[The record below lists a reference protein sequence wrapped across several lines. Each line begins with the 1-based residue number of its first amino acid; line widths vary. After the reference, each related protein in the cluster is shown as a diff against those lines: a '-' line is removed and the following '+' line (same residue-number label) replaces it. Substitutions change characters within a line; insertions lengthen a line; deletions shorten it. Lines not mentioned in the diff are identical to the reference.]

1 MDAPRFAPTTM
12 ASDLRIALRSLLRKP
27 AYLAIASLTL
37 ALGVGANTA
46 VFSLFEAL
54 FLRLLPVERPQELAI
69 LGPGAVGVFSR
80 SDVPQSEVFSY
91 HQYQALRQDSP
102 SALDAVAA
110 AATFLQTVYLGD
122 RIVAGSELE
131 RASCQLV
138 SGSYF
143 QLLGVRPFLGR
154 MLGPEDDTAPGGNPV
169 AIVSYPFWVGR
180 LDSDPDAVGST
191 IRLQDRQYVVL
202 GIAPPSFRGHVVG
215 ASPDIWVPLSMQE
228 DVTGGPSRLEP
239 GFPIETYWLNILLRV
254 RPGSSLDEAGA
265 AVNLRLRQVF
275 LERAGEG
282 ISDERR
288 ERLDQVRITA
298 TPLDRGLSRL
308 RDSAQ
313 RPLGLLWAA
322 TGLVLLVACANLGNL
337 LLVRASE
344 RAGEVGVRRALGASR
359 GDILRTLLAE
369 SIVLAA
375 AGTLLGGALAVQIIP
390 LLVRWLGAIR
400 GVDTLDAG
408 LTWPVLAF
416 AAGIGV
422 LTLLLFGLVPAARL
436 ARRTLAHHIRAGQ
449 SVGSSG
455 ISETRAQ
462 ALLVA
467 AQCAMAFVLLA
478 TAGLVLKT
486 LAELRAADFGLD
498 AENVVGIFVDPR
510 GGGLPASGQPSM
522 RQRILDRVRSL
533 PGVETASFTGSLPLR
548 GNFGRRTISVSGY
561 TPAEGEDMGVIHVWA
576 SPGYFETLGIR
587 VLQGGTPGLGER
599 DVVVVNQAFADKF
612 FAGSSA
618 LGAVIDGSK
627 RIKGIVADVRHVNPR
642 DDPPALVYQSSVGFE
657 GFLQTLAVR
666 SSMPS
671 TALAAAVRQAI
682 EEEVPGLPI
691 APGYDTVALHLE
703 DAIALE
709 RMIGKL
715 VSAFACVTLLL
726 SGLGLF
732 GVCSYM
738 VRIRAAE
745 IGVQAALGAS
755 EHRLRWMVFRR
766 AAVLTACGIAVGLG
780 ASVAAGRL
788 AAGFFYEVGPFEWQ
802 IIALAALAVSAC
814 ALIATAVP
822 ALRAGRV
829 SPSQA
834 LRLS

>member
-1 MDAPRFAPTTM
+1 M

-27 AYLAIASLTL
+27 AYLAVASLTL

-54 FLRLLPVERPQELAI
+54 FLRLLAVERPQELAI
-69 LGPGAVGVFSR
+69 LGPGSVGVFSR
-80 SDVPQSEVFSY
+80 SDVPQSEVFSF

-110 AATFLQTVYLGD
+110 AATFFQTVYLGD

-143 QLLGVRPFLGR
+143 PLLGVRPFLGR

-169 AIVSYPFWVGR
+169 AVVSYPFWAGR
-180 LDSDPDAVGST
+180 LASDRDAVGST
-191 IRLQDRQYVVL
+191 IRLQDRQYVIL

-228 DVTGGPSRLEP
+228 DVTGGTSRLEP

-254 RPGSSLDEAGA
+254 RPSSSLDEAGA
-265 AVNLRLRQVF
+265 AVDMRLRQAF

-288 ERLDQVRITA
+288 ERLDQVRIA
-298 TPLDRGLSRL
+298 VTPLDRGLSRL

-344 RAGEVGVRRALGASR
+344 RAVEVGVRRALGASR

-375 AGTLLGGALAVQIIP
+375 AGTLLGTALATQIIP
-390 LLVRWLGAIR
+390 VLVRWLGAIR
-400 GVDTLDAG
+400 GVDTLDAS

-422 LTLLLFGLVPAARL
+422 LTLLLVGLVPAARL
-436 ARRTLAHHIRAGQ
+436 ARPPLAHHIQAGQ

-455 ISETRAQ
+455 IAETRAQ
-462 ALLVA
+462 AILVA
-467 AQCAMAFVLLA
+467 AQCAMAFVLLTA
-478 TAGLVLKT
+478 AGLVLKT
-486 LAELRAADFGLD
+486 LAELRSADFGLD
-498 AENVVGIFVDPR
+498 AEYVVGILVDPR
-510 GGGLPASGQPSM
+510 GGGLPASSQPSL
-522 RQRILDRVRSL
+522 RKRILDRVRSL

-548 GNFGRRTISVSGY
+548 GNYGMRTISVSGY

-587 VLQGGTPGLGER
+587 ILQGGTPGLGER
-599 DVVVVNQAFADKF
+599 EVVVVNQAFADKF

-618 LGAVIDGSK
+618 LGAVIDGNK
-627 RIKGIVADVRHVNPR
+627 RIKGVVADVRHLNPR
-642 DDPPALVYQSSVGFE
+642 DDAPALVYQSSVGYE
-657 GFLQTLAVR
+657 GFLRTLAVR

-671 TALAAAVRQAI
+671 AGLAAAVRQGI
-682 EEEVPGLPI
+682 EQEVPGLPI

-745 IGVQAALGAS
+745 IGVLAALGAS

-766 AAVLTACGIAVGLG
+766 AAVLTACGIVVGLG

-788 AAGFFYEVGPFEWQ
+788 AAGFFYEVSPFEWR
-802 IIALAALAVSAC
+802 IITLAALAVSVC
-814 ALIATAVP
+814 ALIAAAVP

>member
-1 MDAPRFAPTTM
+1 MV
-12 ASDLRIALRSLLRKP
+12 SDLRVAFRSLLRKP
-27 AYLAIASLTL
+27 AYFAVASLTL

-80 SDVPQSEVFSY
+80 SDMPQSEVFSF

-110 AATFLQTVYLGD
+110 AATFSETVYLGD

-131 RASCQLV
+131 RASCQLI

-143 QLLGVRPFLGR
+143 PLLGVRPLLGR
-154 MLGPEDDTAPGGNPV
+154 MLGPDDDTTPGGNPV
-169 AIVSYPFWVGR
+169 AVVSYPFWAGR
-180 LDSDPDAVGST
+180 LDADPDAVGST
-191 IRLQDRQYVVL
+191 IRLQGRQYVVL
-202 GIAPPSFRGHVVG
+202 GVAPPSFRGHVVG

-228 DVTGGPSRLEP
+228 SVTAGPSRLEP
-239 GFPIETYWLNILLRV
+239 GFPVETYWLNILLRV
-254 RPGSSLDEAGA
+254 RPDVSLDEAGA
-265 AVNLRLRQVF
+265 AVNVRLRQVF

-282 ISDERR
+282 ISDEHR
-288 ERLDQVRITA
+288 ERLDQVQIA
-298 TPLDRGLSRL
+298 VTPLNRGVSRL

-344 RAGEVGVRRALGASR
+344 RAEEVGVRSALGASR
-359 GDILRTLLAE
+359 SDIVRTLLAE
-369 SIVLAA
+369 STVLATV
-375 AGTLLGGALAVQIIP
+375 GTLLGGALALQIIP

-400 GVDTLDAG
+400 GVDTLDVS

-416 AAGIGV
+416 AAGTGV

-436 ARRTLAHHIRAGQ
+436 TRRTLADHIRAGQ
-449 SVGSSG
+449 SVGSAG
-455 ISETRAQ
+455 IAEARAQ

-467 AQCAMAFVLLA
+467 AQCAMAFVLLTA
-478 TAGLVLKT
+478 AGLVLKT
-486 LAELRAADFGLD
+486 LAELRATDFGLD
-498 AENVVGIFVDPR
+498 AENVVGILVDPR

-522 RQRILDRVRSL
+522 RRRILDRVQSL
-533 PGVETASFTGSLPLR
+533 PGVQAASFTGSLPLR
-548 GNFGRRTISVSGY
+548 GNYGMRTFSVSGY
-561 TPAEGEDMGVIHVWA
+561 TPAEDEDMSVIQVWA

-587 VLQGGTPGLGER
+587 VLEGDTPRFGER
-599 DVVVVNQAFADKF
+599 DLAVVNQAFADKF
-612 FAGSSA
+612 LAGSSA

-627 RIKGIVADVRHVNPR
+627 RIKGVVADVRHVNPR
-642 DDPPALVYQSSVGFE
+642 DDPPAIVYQSSVGYE
-657 GFLQTLAVR
+657 GFLRTLAVR

-671 TALAAAVRQAI
+671 AGLAAAVRQAI
-682 EEEVPGLPI
+682 EEEAPGLPL

-709 RMIGKL
+709 RMIAKL

-738 VRIRAAE
+738 VRIRATE

-755 EHRLRWMVFRR
+755 QLRLRWMVFRR
-766 AAVLTACGIAVGLG
+766 AAALTACGIVVGLG

-788 AAGFFYEVGPFEWQ
+788 AAGFFYEVRPFEWQ

-814 ALIATAVP
+814 ALIAAAVP

-834 LRLS
+834 LRQI

>member
-1 MDAPRFAPTTM
+1 M
-12 ASDLRIALRSLLRKP
+12 ASDLRVAFRSLLRKP
-27 AYLAIASLTL
+27 AYFLVASLTL

-80 SDVPQSEVFSY
+80 SDMPQSEVFAF
-91 HQYQALRQDSP
+91 HQFQALRQDSP
-102 SALDAVAA
+102 TALDAVAA
-110 AATFLQTVYLGD
+110 AATFSETVYLGD

-143 QLLGVRPFLGR
+143 PLLGVRPFLGR
-154 MLGPEDDTAPGGNPV
+154 MFGPEDDTAPGGNPV
-169 AIVSYPFWVGR
+169 AVVSYPFWAGQ
-180 LDSDPDAVGST
+180 LDADPDAVGST
-191 IRLQDRQYVVL
+191 IRLQDLQYVVL
-202 GIAPPSFRGHVVG
+202 GVAPPSFRGHVVG

-228 DVTGGPSRLEP
+228 SVTGGPSRLEP
-239 GFPIETYWLNILLRV
+239 GFPVETYWLNILMRV
-254 RPGSSLDEAGA
+254 RPDASLDEAGA
-265 AVNLRLRQVF
+265 AVNVRLRQVF
-275 LERAGEG
+275 LERAGGG
-282 ISDERR
+282 ISDEQR
-288 ERLDQVRITA
+288 ERLDRVQIAV
-298 TPLDRGLSRL
+298 TPLDRGVSRL

-322 TGLVLLVACANLGNL
+322 TGRVLLVACANLGNL

-344 RAGEVGVRRALGASR
+344 RADEVGVRRALGAGR
-359 GDILRTLLAE
+359 GDVLRTLLAE

-375 AGTLLGGALAVQIIP
+375 AGTLLGGALALQIIP

-400 GVDTLDAG
+400 GVDTLDVS

-416 AAGIGV
+416 AAGTGI

-449 SVGSSG
+449 SVGSPGSA
-455 ISETRAQ
+455 ETRAQ

-467 AQCAMAFVLLA
+467 AQCAMAFVLLTA
-478 TAGLVLKT
+478 AGLVLKT
-486 LAELRAADFGLD
+486 LAELRATDFGLD
-498 AENVVGIFVDPR
+498 AEHVVGILVDPR
-510 GGGLPASGQPSM
+510 GGGFPASGQPSM
-522 RQRILDRVRSL
+522 RRRILDRVQSL

-548 GNFGRRTISVSGY
+548 GNFGMRTFSVSGY
-561 TPAEGEDMGVIHVWA
+561 TPAEDEDMSVIQVWA

-587 VLQGGTPGLGER
+587 VLEGDTPRFGER
-599 DVVVVNQAFADKF
+599 DLAVVNQAFADKF
-612 FAGSSA
+612 LAGSSA

-627 RIKGIVADVRHVNPR
+627 RIKGVVADVRHVNPR
-642 DDPPALVYQSSVGFE
+642 DDPPAIVYQSSVGYE
-657 GFLQTLAVR
+657 GFLRTLAVR
-666 SSMPS
+666 SPMPS
-671 TALAAAVRQAI
+671 AGLAAAVRQAI

-732 GVCSYM
+732 GVCSHM
-738 VRIRAAE
+738 VRIREAE

-755 EHRLRWMVFRR
+755 QHRLRWMVFRR
-766 AAVLTACGIAVGLG
+766 AAVLTACGIVVGLG
-780 ASVAAGRL
+780 ASVAASRI
-788 AAGFFYEVGPFEWQ
+788 AAGFFYEVSAFEWQ
-802 IIALAALAVSAC
+802 IIALAAVAVSAC
-814 ALIATAVP
+814 ALVAAAVP

-829 SPSQA
+829 SPSEA
-834 LRLS
+834 LRQN

>member
-102 SALDAVAA
+102 NALEAVAA

-143 QLLGVRPFLGR
+143 QLLGVRPFLGS

-169 AIVSYPFWVGR
+169 AVVSYPFWAGR

-191 IRLQDRQYVVL
+191 IRLQDRQYVIL

-228 DVTGGPSRLEP
+228 DVTGGPSRLKP

-254 RPGSSLDEAGA
+254 RPSASLDEAGA

-275 LERAGEG
+275 LERAGDG

-288 ERLDQVRITA
+288 ERLDQVRIAA
-298 TPLDRGLSRL
+298 TNLDRGLSRL
-308 RDSAQ
+308 RDSAH

-322 TGLVLLVACANLGNL
+322 TGLVFLVACANLGNL

-344 RAGEVGVRRALGASR
+344 RAGEVGVRRALGAGR

-369 SIVLAA
+369 SMVLAA
-375 AGTLLGGALAVQIIP
+375 AGTLLGGALAVQILP

-422 LTLLLFGLVPAARL
+422 LTLLLVGLVPAARL
-436 ARRTLAHHIRAGQ
+436 ARRPLAHHIRAGQ

-462 ALLVA
+462 AFLVV
-467 AQCAMAFVLLA
+467 AQCAMAFVLLTA
-478 TAGLVLKT
+478 AGLVLKT

-548 GNFGRRTISVSGY
+548 GNYGRRTISVSGY

-627 RIKGIVADVRHVNPR
+627 RIKGVVADVRHVNPR
-642 DDPPALVYQSSVGFE
+642 DDPPALVYQSSVGYE

-671 TALAAAVRQAI
+671 AALAAAVRQAI

-755 EHRLRWMVFRR
+755 ERRLRWMVFRR

-788 AAGFFYEVGPFEWQ
+788 AAGFFYEVSPFEWR
-802 IIALAALAVSAC
+802 IIAIAALAVSVC
-814 ALIATAVP
+814 ALVATAVP

-834 LRLS
+834 LRLN

>member
-1 MDAPRFAPTTM
+1 M
-12 ASDLRIALRSLLRKP
+12 ASDLRVAFRSLLRKP
-27 AYLAIASLTL
+27 AYFLVASLTL

-80 SDVPQSEVFSY
+80 SDMPQSEVFAFR
-91 HQYQALRQDSP
+91 QFQALRQDSP
-102 SALDAVAA
+102 SALGAVAA
-110 AATFLQTVYLGD
+110 AATFSETVYLGD

-143 QLLGVRPFLGR
+143 PLLGVRPFLGR
-154 MLGPEDDTAPGGNPV
+154 MLDPEDDTAPGGNPV
-169 AIVSYPFWVGR
+169 AVVSYPFWAGQ
-180 LDSDPDAVGST
+180 LDADPDAVGST
-191 IRLQDRQYVVL
+191 IRLQDLQYVVL
-202 GIAPPSFRGHVVG
+202 GVAPPSFRGHVVG

-228 DVTGGPSRLEP
+228 SITGGPSRLEP
-239 GFPIETYWLNILLRV
+239 GFPVETYWLNILMRV
-254 RPGSSLDEAGA
+254 RPGVPLDEAGA
-265 AVNLRLRQVF
+265 AINLRLRQLF

-282 ISDERR
+282 ISDEDR
-288 ERLDQVRITA
+288 ERLDQVQIA
-298 TPLDRGLSRL
+298 VTPLDRGVSRL

-344 RAGEVGVRRALGASR
+344 RADDVGVRRALGAGR

-375 AGTLLGGALAVQIIP
+375 AGTLLGGALALQVIP
-390 LLVRWLGAIR
+390 VLVRWLGAIR
-400 GVDTLDAG
+400 GVDTLDVS

-416 AAGIGV
+416 AAGTGV

-449 SVGSSG
+449 SVGSPG
-455 ISETRAQ
+455 MAEARAQ
-462 ALLVA
+462 AFLVA
-467 AQCAMAFVLLA
+467 AQCAMAFVLLTA
-478 TAGLVLKT
+478 AGLVLKT
-486 LAELRAADFGLD
+486 LAEVRATDFGLD
-498 AENVVGIFVDPR
+498 AENVVGILVDPR

-522 RQRILDRVRSL
+522 RRRILDRVQSL

-548 GNFGRRTISVSGY
+548 GNYGMRTISVAGY
-561 TPAEGEDMGVIHVWA
+561 TPAEGEDMGVIQVWA
-576 SPGYFETLGIR
+576 SPDYFETLGIR
-587 VLQGGTPGLGER
+587 VLEGGTPGSGER
-599 DVVVVNQAFADKF
+599 DLVVVNQSFADKF

-627 RIKGIVADVRHVNPR
+627 RIKGVVADVRHVNPR
-642 DDPPALVYQSSVGFE
+642 DDPPAIVYQSSVGYE
-657 GFLQTLAVR
+657 GFLRTLAVR

-671 TALAAAVRQAI
+671 AGLAATVRRAI

-732 GVCSYM
+732 GVCSHM
-738 VRIRAAE
+738 VRIREAE

-755 EHRLRWMVFRR
+755 QPRLRWIVFRR
-766 AAVLTACGIAVGLG
+766 AAVLTACGIVVGLG
-780 ASVAAGRL
+780 ASVATGRL
-788 AAGFFYEVGPFEWQ
+788 AAGLFYQVGPFEWQ

-814 ALIATAVP
+814 ALVATAVP
-822 ALRAGRV
+822 ALRAGRI

-834 LRLS
+834 LRQN

>member
-1 MDAPRFAPTTM
+1 MV
-12 ASDLRIALRSLLRKP
+12 SDLRIAFRSLLRKP
-27 AYLAIASLTL
+27 AYFAVASLTL

-80 SDVPQSEVFSY
+80 SDMPQSEVFSF

-110 AATFLQTVYLGD
+110 AATFSETVYLGD

-131 RASCQLV
+131 RASCHLI

-143 QLLGVRPFLGR
+143 PLLGVRPLLGR
-154 MLGPEDDTAPGGNPV
+154 MLGPDDDTTPGGNPV
-169 AIVSYPFWVGR
+169 AVVSYPFWAGR
-180 LDSDPDAVGST
+180 LDADPDAVGST
-191 IRLQDRQYVVL
+191 IRLQGRQYVVL
-202 GIAPPSFRGHVVG
+202 GVAPPSFRGHVVG

-228 DVTGGPSRLEP
+228 SVTAGPSRLEP
-239 GFPIETYWLNILLRV
+239 GFPVETYWLNILLRV
-254 RPGSSLDEAGA
+254 RPDVSLDEAGA
-265 AVNLRLRQVF
+265 AVNVRLRQVF

-282 ISDERR
+282 ISDEHR
-288 ERLDQVRITA
+288 ERLDQVQIA
-298 TPLDRGLSRL
+298 VTPLNRGVSRL

-344 RAGEVGVRRALGASR
+344 RAEEVGVRSALGASR
-359 GDILRTLLAE
+359 SDIVRTLLAE
-369 SIVLAA
+369 STVLATV
-375 AGTLLGGALAVQIIP
+375 GTLLGGALALQIIP

-400 GVDTLDAG
+400 GVDTLDVS

-416 AAGIGV
+416 AAGTGV

-436 ARRTLAHHIRAGQ
+436 TRRTLADHIRAGQ
-449 SVGSSG
+449 SVGSAG
-455 ISETRAQ
+455 IAEARAQ

-467 AQCAMAFVLLA
+467 AQCAMAFVLLTA
-478 TAGLVLKT
+478 AGLVLKT
-486 LAELRAADFGLD
+486 LAELRATDFGLD
-498 AENVVGIFVDPR
+498 AENVVGILVDPR

-522 RQRILDRVRSL
+522 RRRILDRVQSL
-533 PGVETASFTGSLPLR
+533 PGVQAASFTGSLPLR
-548 GNFGRRTISVSGY
+548 GNYGMRTISVSGY

-587 VLQGGTPGLGER
+587 VLEGGTPGFGER
-599 DVVVVNQAFADKF
+599 DSVVVNHAFADKF
-612 FAGSSA
+612 FPGSSA

-627 RIKGIVADVRHVNPR
+627 RIKGVVADVRHVNPR
-642 DDPPALVYQSSVGFE
+642 DDPPALLYQSSVGYE
-657 GFLQTLAVR
+657 GFLRTLAVR

-671 TALAAAVRQAI
+671 AGLAAAVRQAI
-682 EEEVPGLPI
+682 EEEAPGLPI

-709 RMIGKL
+709 RMIAKL

-738 VRIRAAE
+738 VRIRATE

-755 EHRLRWMVFRR
+755 QLRLRWMVFRR
-766 AAVLTACGIAVGLG
+766 AAVLTACGIVVGLG

-788 AAGFFYEVGPFEWQ
+788 AAGFFYEVRPFEWQ

-814 ALIATAVP
+814 ALIAAAVP

-834 LRLS
+834 LRQI

>member
-1 MDAPRFAPTTM
+1 M

-27 AYLAIASLTL
+27 AYLAVASLTL

-54 FLRLLPVERPQELAI
+54 FLRLLAVERPQELAI

-80 SDVPQSEVFSY
+80 SDVPQSEVFSF
-91 HQYQALRQDSP
+91 HQYQALRQESP

-110 AATFLQTVYLGD
+110 AATFFQTVYLGD

-143 QLLGVRPFLGR
+143 PLLGVRPFLGR

-169 AIVSYPFWVGR
+169 AVVSYPFWAGR
-180 LDSDPDAVGST
+180 LASDRDAVGST
-191 IRLQDRQYVVL
+191 IRLQDRQYVIL

-228 DVTGGPSRLEP
+228 DVTGGTSRLEP

-265 AVNLRLRQVF
+265 AVDMRLRQAF

-288 ERLDQVRITA
+288 ERLDQVRIA
-298 TPLDRGLSRL
+298 VTPLDRGLSRL

-344 RAGEVGVRRALGASR
+344 RALEVGVRRALGASR

-375 AGTLLGGALAVQIIP
+375 AGTLLGTALATQIIP
-390 LLVRWLGAIR
+390 VLVRWLGAIR
-400 GVDTLDAG
+400 GVDTLDAS

-422 LTLLLFGLVPAARL
+422 LTLLLVGLVPAARL
-436 ARRTLAHHIRAGQ
+436 ARPPLAHHIQAGQ

-455 ISETRAQ
+455 IAETRAQ
-462 ALLVA
+462 AILVA
-467 AQCAMAFVLLA
+467 AQCAMAFVLLTA
-478 TAGLVLKT
+478 AGLVLKT
-486 LAELRAADFGLD
+486 LAELRSADFGLD
-498 AENVVGIFVDPR
+498 AEYVVGILVDPR
-510 GGGLPASGQPSM
+510 GGGLPASSQPSL
-522 RQRILDRVRSL
+522 RKRILDRVRSL

-548 GNFGRRTISVSGY
+548 GNYGMRTISVSGY

-587 VLQGGTPGLGER
+587 ILQGGTPGLGER
-599 DVVVVNQAFADKF
+599 EVVVVNQAFADKF

-618 LGAVIDGSK
+618 LGAVIDGNK
-627 RIKGIVADVRHVNPR
+627 RIKGVVADVRHVNPR
-642 DDPPALVYQSSVGFE
+642 DEPPALVYQSSVGYE
-657 GFLQTLAVR
+657 GFLRTLAVR

-671 TALAAAVRQAI
+671 AGLAAAVRQAI
-682 EEEVPGLPI
+682 EKEVPGLPI
-691 APGYDTVALHLE
+691 APGYDTVAMHLE

-745 IGVQAALGAS
+745 IGVLAALGAS

-766 AAVLTACGIAVGLG
+766 AAVLTACGIVVGLG

-788 AAGFFYEVGPFEWQ
+788 AAGFFYEVSPFEWR
-802 IIALAALAVSAC
+802 IIALAALAVSVC
-814 ALIATAVP
+814 ALIAAAVP

>member
-1 MDAPRFAPTTM
+1 M
-12 ASDLRIALRSLLRKP
+12 ASDLRVAFRSLLRKP
-27 AYLAIASLTL
+27 AYFLVASLTL

-80 SDVPQSEVFSY
+80 SDMPQSEVFAF
-91 HQYQALRQDSP
+91 HQFQALRQDSP

-110 AATFLQTVYLGD
+110 AATFSETVYLGD

-143 QLLGVRPFLGR
+143 PLLGVRPFLGR
-154 MLGPEDDTAPGGNPV
+154 MLDPEDDTAPGGNPV
-169 AIVSYPFWVGR
+169 AVVSYPFWAGQ
-180 LDSDPDAVGST
+180 LDADPDAVGST
-191 IRLQDRQYVVL
+191 IRLQDLQYVVL
-202 GIAPPSFRGHVVG
+202 GVAPPSFRGHVVG

-228 DVTGGPSRLEP
+228 SVTGGPSRLEP
-239 GFPIETYWLNILLRV
+239 GFPVETYWLNILMRV
-254 RPGSSLDEAGA
+254 RPGVSLAEAGA
-265 AVNLRLRQVF
+265 AVSVRLRQVF

-282 ISDERR
+282 ISDEHR
-288 ERLDQVRITA
+288 ERLDQVQIA
-298 TPLDRGLSRL
+298 VTPLDRGVSRL

-344 RAGEVGVRRALGASR
+344 RADEVGVRRALGAGR
-359 GDILRTLLAE
+359 GDVLRTLLAE
-369 SIVLAA
+369 SVVLAA
-375 AGTLLGGALAVQIIP
+375 AGTLLGGALALQIIP

-400 GVDTLDAG
+400 GVDTLDVS
-408 LTWPVLAF
+408 LTWLVLAF
-416 AAGIGV
+416 AAGTGI

-449 SVGSSG
+449 SVGSPGSA
-455 ISETRAQ
+455 ETRAQ

-467 AQCAMAFVLLA
+467 AQCAMAFVLLTA
-478 TAGLVLKT
+478 AGLVLKT
-486 LAELRAADFGLD
+486 LAELRATDFGLD
-498 AENVVGIFVDPR
+498 AEHVVGILVDPR
-510 GGGLPASGQPSM
+510 GGGFPASGQPSM
-522 RQRILDRVRSL
+522 RRRILDRVQSL

-548 GNFGRRTISVSGY
+548 GNFGMRTFSVSGY
-561 TPAEGEDMGVIHVWA
+561 TPAEDEDMSVIQVWA

-587 VLQGGTPGLGER
+587 VLEGDTPRFGER
-599 DVVVVNQAFADKF
+599 DLAVVNQAFADKF
-612 FAGSSA
+612 LAGSSA

-627 RIKGIVADVRHVNPR
+627 RIKGVVADVRHVNPR
-642 DDPPALVYQSSVGFE
+642 DDPPAIVYQSSVGYE
-657 GFLQTLAVR
+657 GFLRTLAVR
-666 SSMPS
+666 SPMPS
-671 TALAAAVRQAI
+671 AGLAAAVRQAI

-732 GVCSYM
+732 GVCSHM
-738 VRIRAAE
+738 VRIREAE

-755 EHRLRWMVFRR
+755 QHRLRWMVFRR
-766 AAVLTACGIAVGLG
+766 AAVLTACGIVVGLG
-780 ASVAAGRL
+780 ASVAASRI
-788 AAGFFYEVGPFEWQ
+788 AAGFFYEVSAFEWQ
-802 IIALAALAVSAC
+802 IIALAAVAVSAC
-814 ALIATAVP
+814 ALVAAAVP

-829 SPSQA
+829 SPSEA
-834 LRLS
+834 LRQN

>member
-1 MDAPRFAPTTM
+1 M
-12 ASDLRIALRSLLRKP
+12 ASDLRVAFRSLLRKP
-27 AYLAIASLTL
+27 AYFLVASLTL

-80 SDVPQSEVFSY
+80 SDMPQSEVFAF
-91 HQYQALRQDSP
+91 HQFQALRQDSP
-102 SALDAVAA
+102 TALDAVAA
-110 AATFLQTVYLGD
+110 AATFSETVYLGD

-143 QLLGVRPFLGR
+143 PLLGVRPFLGR
-154 MLGPEDDTAPGGNPV
+154 MFGPEDDTAPGGNPV
-169 AIVSYPFWVGR
+169 AVVSYPFWAGQ
-180 LDSDPDAVGST
+180 LDADPDAVGST
-191 IRLQDRQYVVL
+191 IRLQDLQYVVL
-202 GIAPPSFRGHVVG
+202 GVAPPSFRGHVVG

-228 DVTGGPSRLEP
+228 SVTGGPSRLEP
-239 GFPIETYWLNILLRV
+239 GFPVETYWLNILMRV
-254 RPGSSLDEAGA
+254 RPDASLDEAGA
-265 AVNLRLRQVF
+265 AVNVRLRQVF

-282 ISDERR
+282 ISDEQR
-288 ERLDQVRITA
+288 ERLDRVQIAV
-298 TPLDRGLSRL
+298 TPLDRGVSRL

-344 RAGEVGVRRALGASR
+344 RADEVGVRRALGAGR
-359 GDILRTLLAE
+359 GDVLRTLLAE

-375 AGTLLGGALAVQIIP
+375 AGTLLGGALALQIIP

-400 GVDTLDAG
+400 GVDTLDVS

-416 AAGIGV
+416 AAGTGI

-449 SVGSSG
+449 SVGSPGSA
-455 ISETRAQ
+455 ETRAQ

-467 AQCAMAFVLLA
+467 AQCAMAFVLLTA
-478 TAGLVLKT
+478 AGLVLKT
-486 LAELRAADFGLD
+486 LAELRATDFGLD
-498 AENVVGIFVDPR
+498 AEHVVGILVDPR
-510 GGGLPASGQPSM
+510 GGGFPASGQPSM
-522 RQRILDRVRSL
+522 RRRILDRVQSL

-548 GNFGRRTISVSGY
+548 GNFGMRTFSVSGY
-561 TPAEGEDMGVIHVWA
+561 TPAEDEDMSVIQVWA

-587 VLQGGTPGLGER
+587 VLEGDTPRFGER
-599 DVVVVNQAFADKF
+599 DLAVVNQAFADKF
-612 FAGSSA
+612 LAGSSA

-627 RIKGIVADVRHVNPR
+627 RIKGVVADVRHVNPR
-642 DDPPALVYQSSVGFE
+642 DDPPAIVYQSSVGYE
-657 GFLQTLAVR
+657 GFLRTLAVR
-666 SSMPS
+666 SPMPS
-671 TALAAAVRQAI
+671 AGLAAAVRQAI

-732 GVCSYM
+732 GVCSHM
-738 VRIRAAE
+738 VRIREAE

-755 EHRLRWMVFRR
+755 QHRLRWMVFRR
-766 AAVLTACGIAVGLG
+766 AAVLTACGIVVGLG
-780 ASVAAGRL
+780 ASVAASRI
-788 AAGFFYEVGPFEWQ
+788 AAGFFYEVSAFEWQ
-802 IIALAALAVSAC
+802 IIALAAVAVSAC
-814 ALIATAVP
+814 ALVAAAVP

-829 SPSQA
+829 SPSEA
-834 LRLS
+834 LRQN

>member
-1 MDAPRFAPTTM
+1 MV
-12 ASDLRIALRSLLRKP
+12 SDLRVAFRSLLRKP
-27 AYLAIASLTL
+27 AYFAVASLTL

-80 SDVPQSEVFSY
+80 SDTPQSEVFSF
-91 HQYQALRQDSP
+91 HQYKALLQDSP

-110 AATFLQTVYLGD
+110 AATFSETVYLGD

-143 QLLGVRPFLGR
+143 PLLGVRPLLGR
-154 MLGPEDDTAPGGNPV
+154 MLGPDDDTTPGGNPV
-169 AIVSYPFWVGR
+169 AVVSYPFWAGR
-180 LDSDPDAVGST
+180 LDADPDAVGST
-191 IRLQDRQYVVL
+191 IRLQGRQYVVL
-202 GIAPPSFRGHVVG
+202 GVAPPSFRGHVVG

-228 DVTGGPSRLEP
+228 SVTAGPSRLEP
-239 GFPIETYWLNILLRV
+239 GFPVETYWLNILLRV
-254 RPGSSLDEAGA
+254 RPDVSLDEAGA
-265 AVNLRLRQVF
+265 AVNVRLRQVF

-282 ISDERR
+282 ISDEHR
-288 ERLDQVRITA
+288 ERLDQVQIA
-298 TPLDRGLSRL
+298 VTPLNRGVSRL

-344 RAGEVGVRRALGASR
+344 RADEVGVRRALGAGR
-359 GDILRTLLAE
+359 GDVLRTLLAE
-369 SIVLAA
+369 SVVLAA
-375 AGTLLGGALAVQIIP
+375 AGTLLGGALALQIIP

-400 GVDTLDAG
+400 GVDTLDVS
-408 LTWPVLAF
+408 LTWPLLAF
-416 AAGIGV
+416 AAGTGV

-449 SVGSSG
+449 SVGSPG
-455 ISETRAQ
+455 IAETRAQ

-467 AQCAMAFVLLA
+467 AQCAMAFVLLTA
-478 TAGLVLKT
+478 AGLVLKT
-486 LAELRAADFGLD
+486 LAELRATDFGLD
-498 AENVVGIFVDPR
+498 AEHVVGILVDPR
-510 GGGLPASGQPSM
+510 GGGFPASGQPSM
-522 RQRILDRVRSL
+522 RRRILDRVQSL

-548 GNFGRRTISVSGY
+548 GNFGMRTFSVSGY
-561 TPAEGEDMGVIHVWA
+561 TPAEDEDMSVIQVWA

-587 VLQGGTPGLGER
+587 VLEGDTPRFGER
-599 DVVVVNQAFADKF
+599 DLAVVNQAFADKF
-612 FAGSSA
+612 LAGSSA

-627 RIKGIVADVRHVNPR
+627 RIKGVVADVRHVNPR
-642 DDPPALVYQSSVGFE
+642 DDPPAIVYQSSVGYE
-657 GFLQTLAVR
+657 GFLRTLAVR
-666 SSMPS
+666 SPMPS
-671 TALAAAVRQAI
+671 AGLAAAVRQAI
-682 EEEVPGLPI
+682 EEEVLGLPI

-732 GVCSYM
+732 GVCSHM
-738 VRIRAAE
+738 VRIREAE

-755 EHRLRWMVFRR
+755 QRRLRWMVFRR
-766 AAVLTACGIAVGLG
+766 AAVLTACGIVVGLG
-780 ASVAAGRL
+780 ASVATGRL
-788 AAGFFYEVGPFEWQ
+788 AAGFFYEVRPFEWQ
-802 IIALAALAVSAC
+802 VIALAALAVLAC
-814 ALIATAVP
+814 ALIAAAVP
-822 ALRAGRV
+822 AVRAGRV

-834 LRLS
+834 LRQN

>member
-1 MDAPRFAPTTM
+1 M
-12 ASDLRIALRSLLRKP
+12 ASDLRVAFRSLLRKP
-27 AYLAIASLTL
+27 AYFLVASLTL

-80 SDVPQSEVFSY
+80 SDMPQSEVFAF
-91 HQYQALRQDSP
+91 HQFQALRQDSP

-110 AATFLQTVYLGD
+110 AATFSETVYLGD

-143 QLLGVRPFLGR
+143 PLLGVRPFLGR
-154 MLGPEDDTAPGGNPV
+154 MLDPGDDTAPGGNPV
-169 AIVSYPFWVGR
+169 AVVSHPFWAGQ
-180 LDSDPDAVGST
+180 LDADPDAVGST
-191 IRLQDRQYVVL
+191 IRLQDLQYVVL
-202 GIAPPSFRGHVVG
+202 GVAPPSFRGHVVG

-228 DVTGGPSRLEP
+228 SVTGGPSRLEP
-239 GFPIETYWLNILLRV
+239 GFPVETYWLNILMRV
-254 RPGSSLDEAGA
+254 RPGVPLDEAGA
-265 AVNLRLRQVF
+265 AINLRLRQLF

-282 ISDERR
+282 ISDEDR
-288 ERLDQVRITA
+288 ERLDQVQIA
-298 TPLDRGLSRL
+298 VTPLDRGVSRL

-344 RAGEVGVRRALGASR
+344 RADEVGVRRALGAGR
-359 GDILRTLLAE
+359 GDVLRTLLAE

-375 AGTLLGGALAVQIIP
+375 AGTLLGGALALQVIP
-390 LLVRWLGAIR
+390 VLVRWLGAIR
-400 GVDTLDAG
+400 GVDTLDVS
-408 LTWPVLAF
+408 LTWPVLFF
-416 AAGIGV
+416 AAGTGV

-449 SVGSSG
+449 LVGSPG
-455 ISETRAQ
+455 MAEARAQ
-462 ALLVA
+462 AFLVA
-467 AQCAMAFVLLA
+467 AQCAMAFVLLTA
-478 TAGLVLKT
+478 AGLVLKT
-486 LAELRAADFGLD
+486 LAEVRATDFGLD
-498 AENVVGIFVDPR
+498 AENVVGILVDPR

-522 RQRILDRVRSL
+522 RRRILDRVQSL

-548 GNFGRRTISVSGY
+548 GNYGMRTISVSGY
-561 TPAEGEDMGVIHVWA
+561 TPAEGEDMGVIQVWA
-576 SPGYFETLGIR
+576 SPDYFETLGIR
-587 VLQGGTPGLGER
+587 VLEGGTPGSGER
-599 DVVVVNQAFADKF
+599 DLVVVNQAFADKF

-627 RIKGIVADVRHVNPR
+627 RIKGVVADVRHVNPR
-642 DDPPALVYQSSVGFE
+642 DDPPAIVYQSSVGYE
-657 GFLQTLAVR
+657 GFLRTLAVR
-666 SSMPS
+666 SSVPS
-671 TALAAAVRQAI
+671 AGLAAAVRQAI

-732 GVCSYM
+732 GVCSHM
-738 VRIRAAE
+738 VRIREAE

-755 EHRLRWMVFRR
+755 QRRLRWMVFRR
-766 AAVLTACGIAVGLG
+766 AAVLTACGIVVGLG
-780 ASVAAGRL
+780 ASMATGRL
-788 AAGFFYEVGPFEWQ
+788 AAGFFYEVSPFEWH
-802 IIALAALAVSAC
+802 IIALAALAVSVC
-814 ALIATAVP
+814 ALTATAIP

-834 LRLS
+834 LRQN

>member
-1 MDAPRFAPTTM
+1 M

-27 AYLAIASLTL
+27 AYLAVASLTL

-54 FLRLLPVERPQELAI
+54 FLRLLAVERPQELAI
-69 LGPGAVGVFSR
+69 LGPGSVGVFSR
-80 SDVPQSEVFSY
+80 SDVPQSEVFSF
-91 HQYQALRQDSP
+91 HQYQALRQESP

-110 AATFLQTVYLGD
+110 AATFFQTVYLGD

-143 QLLGVRPFLGR
+143 PLLGVRPFLGR

-169 AIVSYPFWVGR
+169 AVVSYPFWAGR
-180 LDSDPDAVGST
+180 LASDRDAVGST
-191 IRLQDRQYVVL
+191 IRLQDRQYVIL

-228 DVTGGPSRLEP
+228 DVTGGTSRLEP

-265 AVNLRLRQVF
+265 AVDMRLRQAF

-288 ERLDQVRITA
+288 ERLDQVRIA
-298 TPLDRGLSRL
+298 VTPLDRGLSRL

-344 RAGEVGVRRALGASR
+344 RAVEVGVRRALGASR

-375 AGTLLGGALAVQIIP
+375 AGTLLGTALATQIIP
-390 LLVRWLGAIR
+390 VLVRWLGAIR
-400 GVDTLDAG
+400 GVDTLDAS

-422 LTLLLFGLVPAARL
+422 LTLLLVGLVPAARL
-436 ARRTLAHHIRAGQ
+436 ARPPLAHHIQAGQ

-455 ISETRAQ
+455 IAETRAQ
-462 ALLVA
+462 AILVA
-467 AQCAMAFVLLA
+467 AQCAMAFVLLTA
-478 TAGLVLKT
+478 AGLVLKT
-486 LAELRAADFGLD
+486 LAELRSADFGLD
-498 AENVVGIFVDPR
+498 AEYVVGILVDPR
-510 GGGLPASGQPSM
+510 GGGLPASSQPSL
-522 RQRILDRVRSL
+522 RKRILDRVRSL

-548 GNFGRRTISVSGY
+548 GNYGMRTISVSGY

-587 VLQGGTPGLGER
+587 ILQGSTPGLGER
-599 DVVVVNQAFADKF
+599 EVVVVNQAFADKF

-618 LGAVIDGSK
+618 LGAVIDGNK
-627 RIKGIVADVRHVNPR
+627 RIKGVVADVRHVNPR
-642 DDPPALVYQSSVGFE
+642 DEPPALVYQSSVGYE
-657 GFLQTLAVR
+657 GFLRTLAVR

-671 TALAAAVRQAI
+671 AGLAAAVRQVI

-691 APGYDTVALHLE
+691 APGYDTVAMHLE

-738 VRIRAAE
+738 VRIRATE

-766 AAVLTACGIAVGLG
+766 AAVLTACGIVVGLG

-788 AAGFFYEVGPFEWQ
+788 AAGFFYQVSPFEWR
-802 IIALAALAVSAC
+802 IIALAALAVSVC

-822 ALRAGRV
+822 ALWAGRV

>member
-1 MDAPRFAPTTM
+1 M

-27 AYLAIASLTL
+27 AYLAVASLTL

-69 LGPGAVGVFSR
+69 LGPGSVGVFSR
-80 SDVPQSEVFSY
+80 SDVPQSEVFSF
-91 HQYQALRQDSP
+91 HQYQALRQESP

-110 AATFLQTVYLGD
+110 AATFFQTVYLGD

-143 QLLGVRPFLGR
+143 PLLGVRPFLGR

-169 AIVSYPFWVGR
+169 AVVSYPFWAGR
-180 LDSDPDAVGST
+180 LASDRDAVGST
-191 IRLQDRQYVVL
+191 IRLQDRQYVIL

-228 DVTGGPSRLEP
+228 DVTGGTSRLEP

-254 RPGSSLDEAGA
+254 RPSSSLDEAGA
-265 AVNLRLRQVF
+265 AVDMRLRQAF

-288 ERLDQVRITA
+288 ERLDQVRIA
-298 TPLDRGLSRL
+298 VTPLDRGLSRL

-344 RAGEVGVRRALGASR
+344 RAVEVGVRRALGASR

-375 AGTLLGGALAVQIIP
+375 AGTLLGTALATQIIP
-390 LLVRWLGAIR
+390 VLVRWLGAIR
-400 GVDTLDAG
+400 GVDTLDAS

-422 LTLLLFGLVPAARL
+422 LTLLLVGLVPAARL
-436 ARRTLAHHIRAGQ
+436 ARPPLAHHIQAGQ

-455 ISETRAQ
+455 IAETRAQ
-462 ALLVA
+462 AILVA
-467 AQCAMAFVLLA
+467 AQCAMAFVLLTA
-478 TAGLVLKT
+478 AGLVLKT
-486 LAELRAADFGLD
+486 LAELRSPDFGLD
-498 AENVVGIFVDPR
+498 AEYVVGILVDPR
-510 GGGLPASGQPSM
+510 GGGLPASSQPSL
-522 RQRILDRVRSL
+522 RKRILDRVRSL

-548 GNFGRRTISVSGY
+548 GNYGMRTISVSGY

-587 VLQGGTPGLGER
+587 ILQGGTPGLGER
-599 DVVVVNQAFADKF
+599 EVVVVNQAFADKF

-618 LGAVIDGSK
+618 LGAVIDGNK
-627 RIKGIVADVRHVNPR
+627 RIKGVVADVRHLNPR
-642 DDPPALVYQSSVGFE
+642 DDAPALVYQSSVGYE
-657 GFLQTLAVR
+657 GFLRTLAVR

-671 TALAAAVRQAI
+671 AGLAAAVRQVI
-682 EEEVPGLPI
+682 EQEVPGLPI

-745 IGVQAALGAS
+745 IGVLAALGAS

-766 AAVLTACGIAVGLG
+766 AAVLTACGIVVGLG

-788 AAGFFYEVGPFEWQ
+788 AAGFFYEVSPFEWR
-802 IIALAALAVSAC
+802 IITLAALAVSVC
-814 ALIATAVP
+814 ALIAAAVP

>member
-1 MDAPRFAPTTM
+1 M
-12 ASDLRIALRSLLRKP
+12 ASDLRVAFRSLLRKP
-27 AYLAIASLTL
+27 AYFLVASLTL

-80 SDVPQSEVFSY
+80 SDMPQSEVFAF
-91 HQYQALRQDSP
+91 HQFQALRQDSP
-102 SALDAVAA
+102 TALDAVAA
-110 AATFLQTVYLGD
+110 AATFSETVYLGD

-143 QLLGVRPFLGR
+143 PLLGVRPFLGR
-154 MLGPEDDTAPGGNPV
+154 MFGPEDDTAPGGNPV
-169 AIVSYPFWVGR
+169 AVVSYPFWAGQ
-180 LDSDPDAVGST
+180 LDADPDAVGST
-191 IRLQDRQYVVL
+191 IRLQDLQYVVL
-202 GIAPPSFRGHVVG
+202 GVAPPSFRGHVVG
-215 ASPDIWVPLSMQE
+215 ASPDFWVPLSMQE
-228 DVTGGPSRLEP
+228 SVTGGPSRLEP
-239 GFPIETYWLNILLRV
+239 GFPVETYWLNILMRV
-254 RPGSSLDEAGA
+254 RPDASLDEASA
-265 AVNLRLRQVF
+265 AVNVRLRQVF

-282 ISDERR
+282 ISDEQR
-288 ERLDQVRITA
+288 ERLDRVQIAV
-298 TPLDRGLSRL
+298 TPLDRGVSRL

-344 RAGEVGVRRALGASR
+344 RADEVGVRRALGAGR
-359 GDILRTLLAE
+359 GDVLRTLLAE

-375 AGTLLGGALAVQIIP
+375 AGTLLGGALALQIIP

-400 GVDTLDAG
+400 GVDTLDVS

-416 AAGIGV
+416 AVGTGI

-436 ARRTLAHHIRAGQ
+436 APRTLAHHIRAGQ
-449 SVGSSG
+449 SVGSPGSA
-455 ISETRAQ
+455 ETRAQ

-467 AQCAMAFVLLA
+467 AQCAMAFVLLTA
-478 TAGLVLKT
+478 AGLVLKT
-486 LAELRAADFGLD
+486 LAELRATDFGLD
-498 AENVVGIFVDPR
+498 AEHVVGILVDPR
-510 GGGLPASGQPSM
+510 GGGFPASGQPSM
-522 RQRILDRVRSL
+522 RRRILDRVQSL

-548 GNFGRRTISVSGY
+548 GNFGMRTFSVSGY
-561 TPAEGEDMGVIHVWA
+561 TPAEDEDMSVIQVWA

-587 VLQGGTPGLGER
+587 VLEGDTPRFGER
-599 DVVVVNQAFADKF
+599 DLAVVNQAFADKF
-612 FAGSSA
+612 LAGSSA

-627 RIKGIVADVRHVNPR
+627 RIKGVVADVRHVNPR
-642 DDPPALVYQSSVGFE
+642 DDPPAIVYQSSVGYE
-657 GFLQTLAVR
+657 GFLRTLAVR
-666 SSMPS
+666 SPMPS
-671 TALAAAVRQAI
+671 AGLAAAVRQAI

-732 GVCSYM
+732 GVCSHM
-738 VRIRAAE
+738 VRIREAE

-755 EHRLRWMVFRR
+755 QHRLRWMVFRR
-766 AAVLTACGIAVGLG
+766 AAVLTACGIVVGLG
-780 ASVAAGRL
+780 ASVAASRI
-788 AAGFFYEVGPFEWQ
+788 AAGFFYEVSAFEWQ
-802 IIALAALAVSAC
+802 IIALAAVAVSAC
-814 ALIATAVP
+814 ALVAAAVP

-829 SPSQA
+829 SPSEA
-834 LRLS
+834 LRQN

>member
-1 MDAPRFAPTTM
+1 M

-27 AYLAIASLTL
+27 AYLAVASLTL

-54 FLRLLPVERPQELAI
+54 FLRLLAVERPQELAI
-69 LGPGAVGVFSR
+69 LGPGSVGVFSR
-80 SDVPQSEVFSY
+80 SDVPQSEVFSF
-91 HQYQALRQDSP
+91 HQYQALRQESP

-110 AATFLQTVYLGD
+110 AATFFQTVYLGD

-143 QLLGVRPFLGR
+143 PLLGVRPFLGR

-169 AIVSYPFWVGR
+169 AVVSYPFWAGR
-180 LDSDPDAVGST
+180 LASDRDAVGST
-191 IRLQDRQYVVL
+191 IRLQDRQYVIL

-228 DVTGGPSRLEP
+228 DVTGGTSRLEP

-265 AVNLRLRQVF
+265 AVDMRLRQAF

-288 ERLDQVRITA
+288 ERLDQVRIA
-298 TPLDRGLSRL
+298 VTPLDRGLSRL

-344 RAGEVGVRRALGASR
+344 RAVEVGVRRALGASR

-375 AGTLLGGALAVQIIP
+375 AGTLLGTALATQIIP
-390 LLVRWLGAIR
+390 VLVRWLGAIR
-400 GVDTLDAG
+400 GVDTLDAS

-422 LTLLLFGLVPAARL
+422 LTLLLVGLVPAARL
-436 ARRTLAHHIRAGQ
+436 ARPPLAHHIQAGQ

-455 ISETRAQ
+455 IAETRAQ
-462 ALLVA
+462 AILVA
-467 AQCAMAFVLLA
+467 AQCAMAFVLLTA
-478 TAGLVLKT
+478 AGLVLKT
-486 LAELRAADFGLD
+486 LAELRSADFGLD
-498 AENVVGIFVDPR
+498 AEYVVGILVDPR
-510 GGGLPASGQPSM
+510 GGGLPASSQPSL
-522 RQRILDRVRSL
+522 RKRILDRVRSL

-548 GNFGRRTISVSGY
+548 GNYGMRTISVSGY

-587 VLQGGTPGLGER
+587 ILQGGTPGLGER
-599 DVVVVNQAFADKF
+599 EVVVVNQAFADKF

-618 LGAVIDGSK
+618 LGAVIDGNK
-627 RIKGIVADVRHVNPR
+627 RIKGVVADVRHLNPR
-642 DDPPALVYQSSVGFE
+642 DDAPALVYQSSVGYE
-657 GFLQTLAVR
+657 GFLRTLAVR

-671 TALAAAVRQAI
+671 AGLAAAVRQVI
-682 EEEVPGLPI
+682 EQEVPGLPI

-738 VRIRAAE
+738 VRIRATE

-766 AAVLTACGIAVGLG
+766 AAVLTACGIVVGLG

-788 AAGFFYEVGPFEWQ
+788 AAGFFYEVSPFEWR
-802 IIALAALAVSAC
+802 IIALAALAVSVC

>member
-1 MDAPRFAPTTM
+1 MV
-12 ASDLRIALRSLLRKP
+12 SDLRVAFRSLLRKP
-27 AYLAIASLTL
+27 AYFAVASLTL

-80 SDVPQSEVFSY
+80 SDMPQSEVFSF

-110 AATFLQTVYLGD
+110 AATFSQTVYLGE

-143 QLLGVRPFLGR
+143 PLLGVQPLLGR
-154 MLGPEDDTAPGGNPV
+154 MLGPEDDTLPGGNPV
-169 AIVSYPFWVGR
+169 AVVSYPFWAGR

-202 GIAPPSFRGHVVG
+202 GVAPPSFRGHVVG

-228 DVTGGPSRLEP
+228 SVTGEPSRLEP
-239 GFPIETYWLNILLRV
+239 GFPIETYWLNILMRL
-254 RPGSSLDEAGA
+254 RPGASLDEAGA
-265 AVNLRLRQVF
+265 AVNVRLRQVF

-282 ISDERR
+282 IPDELR
-288 ERLDQVRITA
+288 ERLDQVQIAANR
-298 TPLDRGLSRL
+298 LDRGVSRL

-313 RPLGLLWAA
+313 RPLALLWAA

-344 RAGEVGVRRALGASR
+344 RAEEVGVRSALGASR
-359 GDILRTLLAE
+359 SDILRTLLAE
-369 SIVLAA
+369 STVLATV
-375 AGTLLGGALAVQIIP
+375 GTLLGGALALQIIP

-400 GVDTLDAG
+400 GVDTLDVS

-416 AAGIGV
+416 AAGTGV

-436 ARRTLAHHIRAGQ
+436 ARRTLADHIRAGQ
-449 SVGSSG
+449 SVGSTG
-455 ISETRAQ
+455 IAEARAQ

-467 AQCAMAFVLLA
+467 AQCAMAFVLLTA
-478 TAGLVLKT
+478 AGLVLKT
-486 LAELRAADFGLD
+486 LAELRATDFGLD
-498 AENVVGIFVDPR
+498 AENVVGILVDPR

-522 RQRILDRVRSL
+522 RRRILDRVQSL
-533 PGVETASFTGSLPLR
+533 PGVQAASFTGSLPLR
-548 GNFGRRTISVSGY
+548 GNFGMRTISVSGY
-561 TPAEGEDMGVIHVWA
+561 TPAEGEDMGVIQVWA
-576 SPGYFETLGIR
+576 SPSYFETLGIR
-587 VLQGGTPGLGER
+587 VLEGGTPGFGEQ
-599 DVVVVNQAFADKF
+599 DSVVVNQAFADKF
-612 FAGSSA
+612 FSGSSA

-627 RIKGIVADVRHVNPR
+627 RIKGVVADVRHVNPR
-642 DDPPALVYQSSVGFE
+642 DDPPALLYQSSVGYE
-657 GFLQTLAVR
+657 GFLRTLAVR

-671 TALAAAVRQAI
+671 AGLAAAVRQAI
-682 EEEVPGLPI
+682 EEEAPGLPL

-709 RMIGKL
+709 RMIAKL

-738 VRIRAAE
+738 VRIRATE

-755 EHRLRWMVFRR
+755 QQRLRWMVFRR
-766 AAVLTACGIAVGLG
+766 AAALAACGIVVGLG

-788 AAGFFYEVGPFEWQ
+788 AAGFFYEVRPFEWQ

-814 ALIATAVP
+814 ALIAAAVP

-834 LRLS
+834 LRQI